1 MILTGIDLE
10 TTGID
15 HSKGERIIEI
25 SMVRAD
31 TDKWGTPVSPT
42 WDIYDRRV
50 NPRRT
55 IQPGA
60 TAVHHITNDMLED
73 EAYFEDIADEI
84 LKFIE
89 GTDILVAHNMGFDGP
104 FLASELERISKDVAG
119 SPQLFCT
126 MENGRWATAIGKL
139 PNLGELCFACG
150 VSYDPEAAH
159 AASYDTDRMMR
170 CLQVGLANGWYTL

>member
-10 TTGID
+10 TTGIN

-25 SMVRAD
+25 SMV
-31 TDKWGTPVSPT
+31 KVYHGTASSPLP
-42 WDIYDRRV
+42 WELFERRC

-60 TAVHHITNDMLED
+60 TAVHHITNDMLEK
-73 EAYFEDIADEI
+73 EPYFEDIADAI
-84 LKFIE
+84 LKFVE
-89 GTDILVAHNMGFDGP
+89 GTDVLIAHNMDFDGP
-104 FLASELERISKDVAG
+104 FLASELDRISKDVAG

-126 MENGRWATAIGKL
+126 MQNGRWATASGKL

-150 VSYDPEAAH
+150 VPYDAAEAH
-159 AASYDTDRMMR
+159 AASYDTDRMMK
-170 CLQVGLANGWYTL
+170 CLLHGLDNGWYVL

>member
-1 MILTGIDLE
+1 MILTGMDLE

-25 SMVRAD
+25 SMIKVD
-31 TDKWGTPVSPT
+31 SDKWEAPWEV
-42 WDIYDRRV
+42 YDRRC
-50 NPRRT
+50 NPRRG

-60 TAVHHITNDMLED
+60 TAVHHITNEMLED
-73 EAYFEDIADEI
+73 EPYFEDIADEI
-84 LKFIE
+84 LTFVE
-89 GTDILVAHNMGFDGP
+89 GTDVLIAHNMNFDGP
-104 FLASELERISKDVAG
+104 FLASELDRIGKDVAG

-126 MENGRWATAIGKL
+126 MENGRWATAIGKF

-159 AASYDTDRMMR
+159 AASYDTDRMMLCFR
-170 CLQVGLANGWYTL
+170 HGLANGLYTL